1 MDSVVQ
7 PHQYVAVRMSSGMY
21 KLVKAAPNT
30 TILLGKY
37 GSFYTNHIIGRPF
50 HQTYE
55 LLPTPE
61 EDGYSLRVVPAAE
74 LHAEALISEGSAEVD
89 GLIEEP
95 PESGSAGQQPIR
107 SNRDINDD
115 GSAQTLTWEE
125 IEDLKRNTTGAGK
138 EIIDKLLE
146 SHSTIDKKTAFSLAK
161 YKLRKEKK
169 YLKRFTIVPLDVN
182 ILTEYMLEQK
192 EAHRIM
198 ELRHEL
204 IGLLGCWGNV
214 HHSGNLENVE
224 PNGRYLVIDDT
235 GGLVVA
241 AMAERMGI
249 LHPPGEDEE
258 DEEVDDGLVLKEE
271 ETSEVPTQSDPA
283 NEHRHTGEQKARPQT
298 RPHAKRQPMT
308 AKQNSITVIH
318 PHSQPNLS
326 LLKYF
331 GYDTEEPNVS
341 HPLFEHLKL
350 ATWLQV
356 LDPEADNIYSEK
368 PEEVDEATLKT
379 YKPRQRGTYHRKH
392 ARWARVRRVVDEI
405 RAGGYDGLVVA
416 SVMDP
421 DSILRHLVPLL
432 SGGAS
437 IAVYSPSVEPL
448 TLLMDLYSTARRSA
462 YISKK
467 ADLEKERRSIDLDNM
482 DVDLPSVE
490 SQLASEFSL
499 DPTLV
504 LAPMLQT
511 SRVREWQVL
520 PGRTHPLM
528 SGRGGAEGY
537 IFHGIRAIPQ
547 SQHVQ
552 ARGVNSRK
560 KRKLDVGDNGTP
572 DDGSTPVAA

>member
-1 MDSVVQ
+1 M
-7 PHQYVAVRMSSGMY
+7 
-21 KLVKAAPNT
+21 
-30 TILLGKY
+30 
-37 GSFYTNHIIGRPF
+37 
-50 HQTYE
+50 TYE
-55 LLPTPE
+55 LSNDSE

-74 LHAEALISEGSAEVD
+74 LHAEALISDGSGEAD
-89 GLIEEP
+89 GMIEEAD
-95 PESGSAGQQPIR
+95 AGNTEQQQQPIR

-125 IEDLKRNTTGAGK
+125 IEELKQNATGAGK

-192 EAHRIM
+192 EASRIM
-198 ELRHEL
+198 ELRHES

-214 HHSGNLENVE
+214 HHSGNLRDID
-224 PNGRYLVIDDT
+224 PSGRYLVVDDT

-249 LHPPGEDEE
+249 LYATGEDEE
-258 DEEVDDGLVLKEE
+258 DEEINNESAVDGKTEE
-271 ETSEVPTQSDPA
+271 ATTTTAPGQANKKQTSGAQGA
-283 NEHRHTGEQKARPQT
+283 KPQNQQRT
-298 RPHAKRQPMT
+298 RKQPMT
-308 AKQNSITVIH
+308 AKQNTITIVH

-331 GYDTEEPNVS
+331 GYEVEEPDET
-341 HPLFEHLKL
+341 HPLFDHLKM

-356 LDPEADNIYSEK
+356 LDPEADNIYFEK
-368 PEEVDEATLKT
+368 PEEVDDATLKT

-392 ARWARVRRVVDEI
+392 ARWARVRAVVDEV
-405 RAGGYDGLVVA
+405 REGGYDGLIVA

-421 DSILRHLVPLL
+421 DSVLKHLVPLL
-432 SGGAS
+432 NGGAP
-437 IAVYSPSVEPL
+437 IVVYSPSVELL
-448 TLLMDLYSTARRSA
+448 TNLMDQYSTARRTA
-462 YISKK
+462 YIYKK
-467 ADLEKERRSIDLDNM
+467 ADLEKERRSFDPENM
-482 DVDLPSVE
+482 DVDQPSIE
-490 SQLASEFSL
+490 SQLSSEFPL

-511 SRVREWQVL
+511 TRVREWQVL

-528 SGRGGAEGY
+528 TGRGGAEGY

-552 ARGVNSRK
+552 ARGISSRK
-560 KRKLDVGDNGTP
+560 KRKLDVGDIGIP
-572 DDGSTPVAA
+572 EDASTPITA

>member
-1 MDSVVQ
+1 MDSFVRPNQ
-7 PHQYVAVRMSSGMY
+7 WVAIRLSSDMY
-21 KLVKAAPNT
+21 KLVKATPNK

-37 GSFYTNHIIGRPF
+37 GSFYTNQILGRPF
-50 HQTYE
+50 HLTYE
-55 LLPTPE
+55 LSNESE
-61 EDGYSLRVVPAAE
+61 EDGYSLRIVPAAE
-74 LHAEALISEGSAEVD
+74 LHAEALISEGSGEAD
-89 GLIEEP
+89 GMIEEAD
-95 PESGSAGQQPIR
+95 SGNTEQQPIR

-125 IEDLKRNTTGAGK
+125 IEELKQNATGGK

-169 YLKRFTIVPLDVN
+169 YLKRFTVVPLDVN

-192 EAHRIM
+192 EASRIM
-198 ELRHEL
+198 ELRHES

-214 HHSGNLENVE
+214 HHSGNLEDID
-224 PNGRYLVIDDT
+224 PSGRYLVLDDT

-249 LHPPGEDEE
+249 LYSTGADEDNEEPEKDSGVNGE
-258 DEEVDDGLVLKEE
+258 KEE
-271 ETSEVPTQSDPA
+271 TTTAPGQA
-283 NEHRHTGEQKARPQT
+283 NKKQAKPQNQHRT
-298 RPHAKRQPMT
+298 RKQPMT
-308 AKQNSITVIH
+308 AKQNTITVIH

-331 GYDTEEPNVS
+331 GYETEEPDET
-341 HPLFEHLKL
+341 HPLFDHLKM

-368 PEEVDEATLKT
+368 PEEVDDATLKS

-392 ARWARVRRVVDEI
+392 ARWARVRAVVDEV
-405 RAGGYDGLVVA
+405 REGGYDGLIVA

-421 DSILRHLVPLL
+421 DSVLKHLVPLL
-432 SGGAS
+432 NGGAP
-437 IAVYSPSVEPL
+437 IVVYSPSVELL
-448 TLLMDLYSTARRSA
+448 TNLMDQYSTARRTA
-462 YISKK
+462 YIYKK
-467 ADLEKERRSIDLDNM
+467 ADLEKERRSIDPENM
-482 DVDLPSVE
+482 DVDLPSIE
-490 SQLASEFSL
+490 SQLSSEFPL

-528 SGRGGAEGY
+528 TGRGGAEGY

-552 ARGVNSRK
+552 ARGISTRK
-560 KRKLDVGDNGTP
+560 RRKLDIGDI
-572 DDGSTPVAA
+572 STPEDALTPITA

>member
-1 MDSVVQ
+1 MFVSN
-7 PHQYVAVRMSSGMY
+7 R
-21 KLVKAAPNT
+21 

-37 GSFYTNHIIGRPF
+37 GSFYTNQILGRPF
-50 HQTYE
+50 HLTYE
-55 LLPTPE
+55 LSNESE
-61 EDGYSLRVVPAAE
+61 EDGYSLRVVAAAE
-74 LHAEALISEGSAEVD
+74 LHAEALISEGSGEAD
-89 GLIEEP
+89 GIVEEAD
-95 PESGSAGQQPIR
+95 SANTEQPIR

-125 IEDLKRNTTGAGK
+125 IEELKQNATGAGK

-169 YLKRFTIVPLDVN
+169 YLKRFTVVPLDVN

-192 EAHRIM
+192 EASRIM
-198 ELRHEL
+198 ELRHES

-214 HHSGNLENVE
+214 HHSGNLENID
-224 PNGRYLVIDDT
+224 PSGRYLILDDT

-249 LHPPGEDEE
+249 LYSTDEDEDNE
-258 DEEVDDGLVLKEE
+258 EPENHSGVNGKDETTTV
-271 ETSEVPTQSDPA
+271 SSQA
-283 NEHRHTGEQKARPQT
+283 NKKQTGAK
-298 RPHAKRQPMT
+298 PHNQQRIRKQPMT
-308 AKQNSITVIH
+308 AKQNTITVIH

-331 GYDTEEPNVS
+331 GYEAEEPDET
-341 HPLFEHLKL
+341 HPLFDHLKM

-356 LDPEADNIYSEK
+356 LDPEADNIYSDK
-368 PEEVDEATLKT
+368 PEEVDDATLKSF
-379 YKPRQRGTYHRKH
+379 KPRQRGTYHRKH
-392 ARWARVRRVVDEI
+392 ARWARVRAVVDEI
-405 RAGGYDGLVVA
+405 REGGYDGLIVA

-421 DSILRHLVPLL
+421 DSVLKHLVPLL
-432 SGGAS
+432 NGGAP
-437 IAVYSPSVEPL
+437 IVVYSPSVELL
-448 TLLMDLYSTARRSA
+448 TNLMDQYSTARRTA
-462 YISKK
+462 YIYKK
-467 ADLEKERRSIDLDNM
+467 ADLEKERKSIDPENM
-482 DVDLPSVE
+482 DVDLPSIE
-490 SQLASEFSL
+490 SQLSSEFPL
-499 DPTLV
+499 DPTLI

-528 SGRGGAEGY
+528 TGRGGAEGY

-552 ARGVNSRK
+552 ARGISTRK
-560 KRKLDVGDNGTP
+560 KRKLDFGDIETP
-572 DDGSTPVAA
+572 EDASTPITA

>member
-1 MDSVVQ
+1 MDSFVRPNQ
-7 PHQYVAVRMSSGMY
+7 WVAIRLSSDMY
-21 KLVKAAPNT
+21 KLVKATPNT

-37 GSFYTNHIIGRPF
+37 GSFYTNQILGRPF
-50 HQTYE
+50 HLTYE
-55 LLPTPE
+55 LSNESE
-61 EDGYSLRVVPAAE
+61 EDGYSLRIVPAAE
-74 LHAEALISEGSAEVD
+74 LHAEALISEGSGEAD
-89 GLIEEP
+89 GMIEEAD
-95 PESGSAGQQPIR
+95 SGNTEQQPIR

-125 IEDLKRNTTGAGK
+125 IEELKQNATGGK

-169 YLKRFTIVPLDVN
+169 YLKRFTVVPLDVN

-192 EAHRIM
+192 EASRIM
-198 ELRHEL
+198 ELRHES

-214 HHSGNLENVE
+214 HHSGNLEDID
-224 PNGRYLVIDDT
+224 PSGRYLVLDDT

-249 LHPPGEDEE
+249 LYSPGADEDNEE
-258 DEEVDDGLVLKEE
+258 PENDSGVDGKKEE
-271 ETSEVPTQSDPA
+271 RTTAPGQA
-283 NEHRHTGEQKARPQT
+283 NKKQAKPQNQQRT
-298 RPHAKRQPMT
+298 RKQPMT
-308 AKQNSITVIH
+308 AKQNTITVIH

-331 GYDTEEPNVS
+331 GYEAEEPDET
-341 HPLFEHLKL
+341 HPLFDHLKM

-368 PEEVDEATLKT
+368 PEEVDDATLKA

-392 ARWARVRRVVDEI
+392 ARWARVRAVVDEV
-405 RAGGYDGLVVA
+405 REGGYDGLIVA

-421 DSILRHLVPLL
+421 DSVLKHLVPLL
-432 SGGAS
+432 NGGAP
-437 IAVYSPSVEPL
+437 IVVYSPSVELL
-448 TLLMDLYSTARRSA
+448 TNLMDQYSTARRTA
-462 YISKK
+462 YIHKK
-467 ADLEKERRSIDLDNM
+467 ADLEKERRSIDPENM
-482 DVDLPSVE
+482 DVDLPSIE
-490 SQLASEFSL
+490 SQLSSEFPL

-528 SGRGGAEGY
+528 TGRGGAEGY

-552 ARGVNSRK
+552 ARGISTRK
-560 KRKLDVGDNGTP
+560 RRKLDVGDIGTP
-572 DDGSTPVAA
+572 EDALTPITA